1 MGIIDNSP
9 KQLEN
14 KYNCVMISD
23 IEVIFV
29 NEIQF
34 VLSKTA
40 VVLRFK
46 DSGAYSQD
54 IMATPVFLSV
64 WDTNWF
70 LVTSKIIVSVI
81 FRDSCVS
88 SLDW

>member
-1 MGIIDNSP
+1 MCDMTFCQLDKCFVFCCLGGKINFVHMSNNRSMGIIDNSP

-34 VLSKTA
+34 ALSKTA

-46 DSGAYSQD
+46 DSGS
-54 IMATPVFLSV
+54 
-64 WDTNWF
+64 
-70 LVTSKIIVSVI
+70 
-81 FRDSCVS
+81 
-88 SLDW
+88 

>member
-1 MGIIDNSP
+1 MSNNRSMGIIDNSP
-9 KQLEN
+9 KQLEK

-34 VLSKTA
+34 ALSKTA

-46 DSGAYSQD
+46 DSGA
-54 IMATPVFLSV
+54 
-64 WDTNWF
+64 
-70 LVTSKIIVSVI
+70 
-81 FRDSCVS
+81 
-88 SLDW
+88 